1 MLAKTFCKTCG
12 INMTNECLTLSK
24 ERLAQ
29 LPERA
34 AKSHAY
40 HSKHLPVNVRTL
52 HGVDPLKMVIEQFD
66 GKNIIA
72 GEYINP

>member
-12 INMTNECLTLSK
+12 INMTNENLKLSD
-24 ERLAQ
+24 EQLAK

-34 AKSHAY
+34 QKAHEY

-52 HGVDPLKMVIEQFD
+52 HGVDPLKLVIEQFD
-66 GKNIIA
+66 GKGKIA
-72 GEYINP
+72 GDYIEP